1 MTKPFKPLL
10 ATAVD
15 LDKLR
20 FPILVSPKLDG
31 IRCIIIDGEAVS
43 RRLKPIPNLYIREK
57 IREAKLPEHFDG
69 ELLLRDWTADYND
82 VQSAVMSREYEPD
95 FTFGVF
101 DMIPGGPE
109 GGPNLP
115 FRDRYK
121 TLEWIVG
128 DKFQDGADWLM
139 RVRQF
144 ECADLKELLLLHGA
158 WTAQGFEGSMIR
170 DPHGIYKFGRST
182 VNQGILLKFKNWFD
196 EEAEV
201 IGVVEQMHNTN
212 EAEKDNLGRTKRS
225 SAKAGMVGKGTMGA
239 LTCRMLSDGVEF
251 EVGTGFNDGQR
262 EAIWNTQRT
271 TIGEII
277 KVKSQADPDPTV
289 DGRQEGKAPRIPVFL
304 GFRNVEVD

>member
-1 MTKPFKPLL
+1 MKPFKPLL

-20 FPILVSPKLDG
+20 YPILVSPKLDG
-31 IRCIIIDGEAVS
+31 IRCVIVDGEAVS
-43 RRLKPIPNLYIREK
+43 RTLKDIPNLHIRANL
-57 IREAKLPEHFDG
+57 REANLPDYLDG

-82 VQSAVMSREYEPD
+82 VQSAVMGREGEPD

-101 DMIPGGPE
+101 DIITAEGPA
-109 GGPNLP
+109 LP
-115 FRDRYK
+115 FSARY
-121 TLEWIVG
+121 TALEWVVG
-128 DKFQDGADWLM
+128 DRVQDGADWLR
-139 RVRQF
+139 RVRQIRCNNL
-144 ECADLKELLLLHGA
+144 EELMELHNA
-158 WTAQGFEGSMIR
+158 WTEQGFEGSMIR
-170 DPHGIYKFGRST
+170 DPDGIYKFGRST

-225 SAKAGMVGKGTMGA
+225 SAKAGKVGKGTTGA

-251 EVGTGFNDGQR
+251 EVGTGFSAKLRQDMWDARGQFKDVR
-262 EAIWNTQRT
+262 GAT
-271 TIGEII
+271 I
-277 KVKSQADPDPTV
+277 KVKSQADPDPSV
-289 DGRQEGKAPRIPVFL
+289 EGRQTGKAPRIPVFL